1 MNSPR
6 KPIRS
11 AADLAI
17 HGAAPAYAV
26 PIPVGRPNVG
36 DRDAFVAS
44 VDRMFESGWLSNN
57 GPMVEEFESRI
68 ADLLGVRHCV
78 AVCNGTVA
86 LEIMIKAVG
95 LTGEV
100 IVPSYTF
107 VATAH
112 ALSWLGLKPVF
123 AEIDTE
129 THNLDPEAIAGLIT
143 PDTSGILAT
152 HLWGRPCQI
161 DELQSLA
168 DQHGLSLMFDA
179 AHAFLCSRGGRMIGG
194 FGRAE
199 VFSFHATKFFNSF
212 EGGAITTNDDELAER
227 MRLMRNFGF
236 ASLDNSVE
244 IGTNGKMTEI
254 CAGMGL
260 VNLRNVDEVV
270 SVNRANYHAY
280 REAFAEIDGISIIE
294 SAAEPFNYQYIVAE
308 VDESF
313 ACSRDTI
320 VAALQA
326 ENIMVRKYF
335 WPGCHRMKAY
345 QHDTLPSPQIMPN
358 TELVADRVIVMP
370 TGIGLPSGTIDV
382 VRDVCIALSR
392 GTEDV

>member
-1 MNSPR
+1 
-6 KPIRS
+6 
-11 AADLAI
+11 
-17 HGAAPAYAV
+17 
-26 PIPVGRPNVG
+26 
-36 DRDAFVAS
+36 
-44 VDRMFESGWLSNN
+44 MFESGWLSNN